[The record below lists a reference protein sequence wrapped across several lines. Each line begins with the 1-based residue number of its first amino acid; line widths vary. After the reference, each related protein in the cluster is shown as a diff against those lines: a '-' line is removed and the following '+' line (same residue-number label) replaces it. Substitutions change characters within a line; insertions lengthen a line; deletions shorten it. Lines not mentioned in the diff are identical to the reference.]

1 MVKRVTVVFDDDLIK
16 KLYEKQSKL
25 IKKYASSVIFSKVVN
40 EVLRKDLK

>member
-25 IKKYASSVIFSKVVN
+25 IKKYASSVSFSKVVN